1 MRIAYL
7 STEYPPLIYGG
18 LGVYVDNISRNLASL
33 GQKIS
38 VFSWGLEALPGRE
51 NFGGVE
57 VFRES
62 PEAM

>member
-38 VFSWGLEALPGRE
+38 VFSWGLRLCPDMRISVVWRYSGNLPKQ
-51 NFGGVE
+51 
-57 VFRES
+57 
-62 PEAM
+62 